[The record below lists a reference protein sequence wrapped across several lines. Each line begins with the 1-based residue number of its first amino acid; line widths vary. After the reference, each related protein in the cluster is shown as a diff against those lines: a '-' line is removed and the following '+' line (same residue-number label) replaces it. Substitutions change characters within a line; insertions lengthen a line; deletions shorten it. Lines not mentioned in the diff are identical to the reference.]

1 MHGQFHME
9 GDHVMK
15 FRFVA
20 PAILLVLSGLLAS
33 AAFAQSWPTKP
44 VRVIN
49 PFPPGG
55 GTDTFARPLAAK
67 LTNSLGQTVLIEN
80 QGGAGGTV
88 GATNAAKALPDGYT
102 WFMGAVHHTIAETLY
117 TKLPYNLK
125 RDFVPLTVV
134 AYVPN
139 VVVVH
144 PKHAFKSM
152 KELLDYANANP
163 GKLNYGSAGNGTTHH
178 LAVELFKTMTGAQ
191 LTHVP
196 YKGAGPLM
204 PALLGG
210 EVDLAFDG
218 MGSSAQQ
225 IKAGKLRPLA
235 VTTKTRSP
243 VIPDVPTMQEV
254 GFSGYEVTT
263 WYALWAIKG
272 TPEEAIDRMYAE
284 TAKAM
289 QLPDMKQIWNA
300 QGATAGGQAPA
311 EFANFVR
318 AEIQKWGKGGE
329 GRRDQDRPVVPAAIQ
344 EALFAGLAISSRPR
358 AAAGSAIRA
367 LSPSWRKSD
376 RSRTPWSGSS
386 RACA

>member
-1 MHGQFHME
+1 
-9 GDHVMK
+9 MK
-15 FRFVA
+15 FRFAVST
-20 PAILLVLSGLLAS
+20 VLLALS
-33 AAFAQSWPTKP
+33 AGAAFAQSWPTKP
-44 VRVIN
+44 VRIIN

-55 GTDTFARPLAAK
+55 GTDAFARPLAVK
-67 LTNSLGQTVLIEN
+67 LTIALGQTVLIEN

-88 GATNAAKALPDGYT
+88 GATNASKALSDGYT

-117 TKLPYNLK
+117 TKLPYSLE

-139 VVVVH
+139 VVVVN
-144 PKHAFKSM
+144 PKHSFKSV
-152 KELLDYANANP
+152 KELLDYAKANP

-178 LAVELFKTMTGAQ
+178 LAVELFKTMTGAN

-218 MGSSAQQ
+218 MGTSATQ

-243 VIPDVPTMQEV
+243 VIPDVPTMQEA

-272 TPEEAIDRMYAE
+272 TPKEAFDRMYAE
-284 TAKAM
+284 TVKAM
-289 QLPDMKQIWNA
+289 QQPDMKQIWDA
-300 QGATAGGQAPA
+300 QGATVGGQTPA
-311 EFANFVR
+311 EFAKFVHS
-318 AEIQKWGKGGE
+318 EIEKWGK
-329 GRRDQDRPVVPAAIQ
+329 VVKD
-344 EALFAGLAISSRPR
+344 AGIKIDL
-358 AAAGSAIRA
+358 
-367 LSPSWRKSD
+367 
-376 RSRTPWSGSS
+376 
-386 RACA
+386 